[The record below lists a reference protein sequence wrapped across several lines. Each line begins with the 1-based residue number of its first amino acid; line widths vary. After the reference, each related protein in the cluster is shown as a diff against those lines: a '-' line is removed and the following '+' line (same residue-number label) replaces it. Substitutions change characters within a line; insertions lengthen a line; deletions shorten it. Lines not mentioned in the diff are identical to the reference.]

1 MSDWLDAY
9 RARRTSAGRA
19 LEAVQSGHRV
29 YVHQGCAKPLAL
41 IEALVARAPELRG
54 VEIVHLATAGPAEY
68 TRPEMAGHFRHNAF
82 FVAENTRSAVREGR
96 AGYIPIFISEI
107 EGLFESGA
115 MPLDVALIQCSPP
128 DNYGYMSLGT
138 SVDISLTAAR
148 CARHLIVEINDR
160 NPRTFGNTFLH
171 VSEAHA
177 LVEASHPLP
186 EFPSGE
192 AAEIHHAIARHVAAL
207 IPDGATL
214 QAGIGAIPDAVFG
227 YLKNH
232 KDLGIHTE
240 MLSDGI
246 LELITTG
253 VVNNRR
259 KAVHPHK
266 SLLSFV
272 LGSQALFDFIDDNPS
287 FDFQTLA
294 YTNDPCR
301 IARNDRMV
309 AINSALEIDLSG
321 QVCSDSIGFAPY
333 SGVGGQVDFIRG
345 AARSRGGV
353 PIIALPSTAQG
364 GAISRIVPA
373 LKPGAGVVTSRADV
387 HWVVT
392 EYGAVNLH
400 GKTLRQRA
408 EALVSIAH
416 PAFQAEL
423 ERAIRW

>member
-1 MSDWLDAY
+1 MSEWLSAY
-9 RARRTSAGRA
+9 RARLTSAERA
-19 LEAVQSGHRV
+19 LEAVQSGQRV

-41 IEALVARAPELRG
+41 VDALVARAPELCD

-68 TRPEMAGHFRHNAF
+68 TRPDMAGHFWHNAF
-82 FVAENTRSAVREGR
+82 FIAENTRAAVQAGR

-171 VSEAHA
+171 VSEPDA

-186 EFPSGE
+186 EFP
-192 AAEIHHAIARHVAAL
+192 AAEATEVHHAIARHIAAL

-246 LELITTG
+246 LELIATG

-272 LGSQALFDFIDDNPS
+272 LGSQKLFDFIDDNPS

-321 QVCSDSIGFAPY
+321 QVCSDSIGFTPY

-353 PIIALPSTAQG
+353 PIIALPSTAKDG
-364 GAISRIVPA
+364 TVSRIVPA
-373 LKPGAGVVTSRADV
+373 LRPGAGVVTSRADV

-416 PAFQAEL
+416 PAFRAEL

>member
-1 MSDWLDAY
+1 MPDWLQSY
-9 RARRTSAGRA
+9 RARLTPAERA
-19 LEAVQSGHRV
+19 LQAVQSGQRV

-41 IEALVARAPELRG
+41 VEALVGRAPELRD

-68 TRPEMAGHFRHNAF
+68 TRPEFEGHFRHHAF
-82 FVAENTRSAVREGR
+82 FIAENTRAAVREGR

-148 CARHLIVEINDR
+148 CARHLIVEVNDR

-192 AAEIHHAIARHVAAL
+192 ATEVHHAIARHVAAL

-214 QAGIGAIPDAVFG
+214 QAGIGAIPDAVFS
-227 YLKNH
+227 YLNNH

-246 LELITTG
+246 LELIATG
-253 VVNNRR
+253 VITNRR
-259 KAVHPHK
+259 KAVHPNK

-272 LGSQALFDFIDDNPS
+272 LGSQPLFDFIDDNPS
-287 FDFQTLA
+287 FDFETLA

-321 QVCSDSIGFAPY
+321 QVCSDSIGFTPY

-353 PIIALPSTAQG
+353 PIIALPSTAKG
-364 GAISRIVPA
+364 GTVSRIVPA
-373 LKPGAGVVTSRADV
+373 LQPGAGVVTSRADV

-408 EALVSIAH
+408 EALASIAH
-416 PAFQAEL
+416 PAFRSEL

>member
-1 MSDWLDAY
+1 LPDWVHTY
-9 RARRTSAGRA
+9 RSRLTTARKA
-19 LEAVQSGHRV
+19 LEAVQSGQRV
-29 YVHQGCAKPLAL
+29 YVHQGCAKPLPL
-41 IEALVARAPELRG
+41 LDALVARAPELRD

-68 TRPEMAGHFRHNAF
+68 AQPELESSFRHNAF
-82 FVAENTRSAVREGR
+82 FVAENTRKAVREGR

-148 CARHLIVEINDR
+148 CAKLLIVEVNDR

-192 AAEIHHAIARHVAAL
+192 ATDVHRAIARHIAAL

-214 QAGIGAIPDAVFG
+214 QAGIGAIPDAVFT
-227 YLKNH
+227 YLGSH

-246 LELITTG
+246 LDLIATG
-253 VVNNRR
+253 VINNRR

-266 SLLSFV
+266 ALLSFV
-272 LGSQALFDFIDDNPS
+272 LGSRPLFEFIHDNPV

-301 IARNDRMV
+301 IARNERMV

-321 QVCSDSIGFAPY
+321 QVCSDSIGHTPY

-353 PIIALPSTAQG
+353 PIIALPSTAKG

-387 HWVVT
+387 HYVVT
-392 EYGAVNLH
+392 EFGAVNLH
-400 GKTLRQRA
+400 GKNLRQRA
-408 EALVSIAH
+408 EALAGVAH
-416 PAFQAEL
+416 PVFRDEL
-423 ERAIRW
+423 ERAIPW